1 MIYRNNKTGAVI
13 ETDCIVS
20 GGDWVEVTPPD
31 PAPAAPKKGRVKKDD
46 KLCDD

>member
-20 GGDWVEVTPPD
+20 GGDWVEETPPAQ
-31 PAPAAPKKGRVKKDD
+31 PVPKKGRVKKDE
-46 KLCDD
+46 LRDD